1 MLPLFW
7 CVFYCFALFCL
18 NPSPVS
24 WPEVLYNILAR
35 RDSEV
40 AGLRRKHNKL
50 SSKLSTKVPK
60 SENER
65 YFTNIQPDL
74 TPKWKR

>member
-1 MLPLFW
+1 MTQKFIFHFFQNFFIFCPYFG
-7 CVFYCFALFCL
+7 VFYCFALFCL
-18 NPSPVS
+18 HPSPVS
-24 WPEVLYNILAR
+24 WPEELYSILAR

-60 SENER
+60 SEN
-65 YFTNIQPDL
+65 
-74 TPKWKR
+74 